1 MRLKSWKVGVFP
13 IEIRWFPLKFNCGIP
28 GQSKSK
34 QSPIGA
40 EVCVVKKLKGKDWLN
55 DKE

>member
-1 MRLKSWKVGVFP
+1 MKSWKVGVFP
-13 IEIRWFPLKFNCGIP
+13 TEIRWFPLKFNCGIL

-40 EVCVVKKLKGKDWLN
+40 EVCGKEVERKRLV
-55 DKE
+55 E